1 MNNRAKTPRDG
12 WGKKLRA
19 QFIAGIVVVVPIGA
33 SILIL
38 VWLFSAVDNI
48 LQPLVKAVW
57 DHTIPGVGFGATV
70 ALIYLVGVIARNVV
84 GKRLIRYGESLLGR
98 VPVFRQLYIGI
109 SQILESFSAPDK
121 AGFMQVVLVE
131 FPRKGMK
138 AIGFVTNELNDASGE
153 KLLNVLIPTAP
164 NPTTGF
170 LQIVKEKEVVRTS
183 ISVDDAIKMIVSA
196 GRMTSPEA
204 RSKLQAAWL
213 APRLS

>member
-1 MNNRAKTPRDG
+1 MNNRAKTSGSDI
-12 WGKKLRA
+12 GKKLRA

-57 DHTIPGVGFGATV
+57 DHTIPGVGFGATLV
-70 ALIYLVGVIARNVV
+70 LIYLVGVIASNVV
-84 GKRLIRYGESLLGR
+84 GKRLIRYGESRLAR
-98 VPVFRQLYIGI
+98 VPAFRQLYIGI
-109 SQILESFSAPDK
+109 RQILESFSAPEK

-131 FPRKGMK
+131 FPRKDMK
-138 AIGFVTNELNDASGE
+138 AIGFVTNELNGASGE

-170 LQIVKEKEVVRTS
+170 LLIVKEKEVVRTR

-196 GRMTSPEA
+196 GRITSPEVIT
-204 RSKLQAAWL
+204 KLQAA
-213 APRLS
+213 